1 MNGSHLVKISRRRGT
16 KYTFTIKRNITIVR
30 GDSGTGK
37 TTLFDMVA
45 DYMRTGE
52 QSGVSLQCDCPCVAL
67 TDYDWRNQ
75 LSSVHDS
82 IVFVDEGLK
91 EIHSGE
97 FAHHV
102 LYSSNYFVLISRA
115 DFPNLPYSV
124 DEIYKIKTSGKYHS
138 FVPVY
143 QHRGNHRYAISRSA
157 PKQDFSILLC
167 EDSKSGFQFFERHFA
182 DSELTCASA
191 MTNSAILGW
200 LDQHF
205 DDRVFVVA
213 DGAAFG
219 CYADRVLKL
228 QDIHR
233 DTVTVCLPES
243 FEWLLLSSGVIS
255 GLDVKAVLE
264 TPEAFVN
271 SEKFKSWEDFF
282 YKYLRDKTGNSV
294 FRNDKDCIPEAFC
307 RGSNSAKV
315 MALIACRNVR

>member
-91 EIHSGE
+91 EIHSDE

-124 DEIYKIKTSGKYHS
+124 DEI
-138 FVPVY
+138 
-143 QHRGNHRYAISRSA
+143 SRLRRA
-157 PKQDFSILLC
+157 ENTI
-167 EDSKSGFQFFERHFA
+167 
-182 DSELTCASA
+182 
-191 MTNSAILGW
+191 
-200 LDQHF
+200 
-205 DDRVFVVA
+205 
-213 DGAAFG
+213 
-219 CYADRVLKL
+219 
-228 QDIHR
+228 
-233 DTVTVCLPES
+233 
-243 FEWLLLSSGVIS
+243 LSSLFIKIAEIIVMLFPDRRQNRTFLSFYARTVSLVSSSLNGIS
-255 GLDVKAVLE
+255 LIVSLPVLR
-264 TPEAFVN
+264 
-271 SEKFKSWEDFF
+271 S
-282 YKYLRDKTGNSV
+282 
-294 FRNDKDCIPEAFC
+294 
-307 RGSNSAKV
+307 
-315 MALIACRNVR
+315 

>member
-91 EIHSGE
+91 EIHSDE

-143 QHRGNHRYAISRSA
+143 QDRGNHRMLFPGRRQNRTFLSFYARTVSLVSSSLNGIS
-157 PKQDFSILLC
+157 
-167 EDSKSGFQFFERHFA
+167 
-182 DSELTCASA
+182 LTVS
-191 MTNSAILGW
+191 
-200 LDQHF
+200 
-205 DDRVFVVA
+205 
-213 DGAAFG
+213 
-219 CYADRVLKL
+219 
-228 QDIHR
+228 
-233 DTVTVCLPES
+233 LP
-243 FEWLLLSSGVIS
+243 
-255 GLDVKAVLE
+255 A
-264 TPEAFVN
+264 
-271 SEKFKSWEDFF
+271 
-282 YKYLRDKTGNSV
+282 LR
-294 FRNDKDCIPEAFC
+294 P
-307 RGSNSAKV
+307 
-315 MALIACRNVR
+315 

>member
-91 EIHSGE
+91 EIHSDE

-124 DEIYKIKTSGKYHS
+124 DEIYKIKTSGKKP
-138 FVPVY
+138 FFRPCL
-143 QHRGNHRYAISRSA
+143 SRSRE
-157 PKQDFSILLC
+157 SSLC
-167 EDSKSGFQFFERHFA
+167 YFPA
-182 DSELTCASA
+182 
-191 MTNSAILGW
+191 
-200 LDQHF
+200 
-205 DDRVFVVA
+205 
-213 DGAAFG
+213 GAKTG
-219 CYADRVLKL
+219 
-228 QDIHR
+228 H
-233 DTVTVCLPES
+233 
-243 FEWLLLSSGVIS
+243 
-255 GLDVKAVLE
+255 
-264 TPEAFVN
+264 
-271 SEKFKSWEDFF
+271 
-282 YKYLRDKTGNSV
+282 YLREITGDSV
-294 FRNDKDCIPEAFC
+294 FHYDKDCIPEAFC
-307 RGSNSAKV
+307 TGGNSAKV

>member
-91 EIHSGE
+91 EIHSDE

-124 DEIYKIKTSGKYHS
+124 DEIYKIKTSAGIIVMLFPGRRQNGTFLS
-138 FVPVY
+138 F
-143 QHRGNHRYAISRSA
+143 YARTVSLVSSFLNGISLAVS
-157 PKQDFSILLC
+157 LL
-167 EDSKSGFQFFERHFA
+167 A
-182 DSELTCASA
+182 
-191 MTNSAILGW
+191 
-200 LDQHF
+200 
-205 DDRVFVVA
+205 
-213 DGAAFG
+213 
-219 CYADRVLKL
+219 
-228 QDIHR
+228 
-233 DTVTVCLPES
+233 
-243 FEWLLLSSGVIS
+243 
-255 GLDVKAVLE
+255 
-264 TPEAFVN
+264 
-271 SEKFKSWEDFF
+271 
-282 YKYLRDKTGNSV
+282 LR
-294 FRNDKDCIPEAFC
+294 P
-307 RGSNSAKV
+307 
-315 MALIACRNVR
+315 

>member
-45 DYMRTGE
+45 DYMRTGD

-91 EIHSGE
+91 EIHS
-97 FAHHV
+97 
-102 LYSSNYFVLISRA
+102 
-115 DFPNLPYSV
+115 
-124 DEIYKIKTSGKYHS
+124 EIYKIKTSGKYHS

-143 QHRGNHRYAISRSA
+143 QDRGNHRYAISRSA

-167 EDSKSGFQFFERHFA
+167 EDSKSGFQFFKRHFA
-182 DSELTCASA
+182 DSELTCTSA

-200 LDQHF
+200 LDQHL

-255 GLDVKAVLE
+255 GLDAKAVLQE
-264 TPEAFVN
+264 
-271 SEKFKSWEDFF
+271 
-282 YKYLRDKTGNSV
+282 
-294 FRNDKDCIPEAFC
+294 PEAFC

>member
-91 EIHSGE
+91 EIHSDE

-124 DEIYKIKTSGKYHS
+124 DEIYKIK
-138 FVPVY
+138 
-143 QHRGNHRYAISRSA
+143 
-157 PKQDFSILLC
+157 
-167 EDSKSGFQFFERHFA
+167 
-182 DSELTCASA
+182 
-191 MTNSAILGW
+191 
-200 LDQHF
+200 
-205 DDRVFVVA
+205 
-213 DGAAFG
+213 
-219 CYADRVLKL
+219 
-228 QDIHR
+228 
-233 DTVTVCLPES
+233 
-243 FEWLLLSSGVIS
+243 
-255 GLDVKAVLE
+255 
-264 TPEAFVN
+264 
-271 SEKFKSWEDFF
+271 KSWEDFF
-282 YKYLRDKTGNSV
+282 YKYLREITGDSV
-294 FRNDKDCIPEAFC
+294 FHYDKDCISEAFC
-307 RGSNSAKV
+307 TGGNSAKV

>member
-91 EIHSGE
+91 EIHSDE

-124 DEIYKIKTSGKYHS
+124 DRFTRLRRAENTI
-138 FVPVY
+138 
-143 QHRGNHRYAISRSA
+143 
-157 PKQDFSILLC
+157 
-167 EDSKSGFQFFERHFA
+167 
-182 DSELTCASA
+182 
-191 MTNSAILGW
+191 
-200 LDQHF
+200 
-205 DDRVFVVA
+205 
-213 DGAAFG
+213 
-219 CYADRVLKL
+219 
-228 QDIHR
+228 
-233 DTVTVCLPES
+233 
-243 FEWLLLSSGVIS
+243 LSSLFIKIAGIIVMLFPGRRQNRTFLSFYARTVSLVSSSLNGIS
-255 GLDVKAVLE
+255 LTVSLPA
-264 TPEAFVN
+264 
-271 SEKFKSWEDFF
+271 
-282 YKYLRDKTGNSV
+282 LR
-294 FRNDKDCIPEAFC
+294 P
-307 RGSNSAKV
+307 
-315 MALIACRNVR
+315 

>member
-30 GDSGTGK
+30 GDSGAGK

-91 EIHSGE
+91 EIHSDE

-102 LYSSNYFVLISRA
+102 LYSSSYFVLI
-115 DFPNLPYSV
+115 
-124 DEIYKIKTSGKYHS
+124 

-143 QHRGNHRYAISRSA
+143 QDRGNHRYAISRSA

-182 DSELTCASA
+182 DSELSCASA

-200 LDQHF
+200 LDQHL

-243 FEWLLLSSGVIS
+243 FEWLLLRSGVIS
-255 GLDVKAVLE
+255 GLDAKAVLQE
-264 TPEAFVN
+264 PEAFAD

-294 FRNDKDCIPEAFC
+294 FRYDKDCIPEAFC

>member
-45 DYMRTGE
+45 DYMRAGE

-91 EIHSGE
+91 EIHSDE

-124 DEIYKIKTSGKYHS
+124 DEIYKIRTSGKYHS

-143 QHRGNHRYAISRSA
+143 QDRGNHRYAISRSA
-157 PKQDFSILLC
+157 PKQDITYAIKLGIRSSGTTKTAFRRRFVGEVILRR
-167 EDSKSGFQFFERHFA
+167 S
-182 DSELTCASA
+182 
-191 MTNSAILGW
+191 
-200 LDQHF
+200 
-205 DDRVFVVA
+205 
-213 DGAAFG
+213 
-219 CYADRVLKL
+219 
-228 QDIHR
+228 
-233 DTVTVCLPES
+233 
-243 FEWLLLSSGVIS
+243 WLLSHAEMSDS
-255 GLDVKAVLE
+255 
-264 TPEAFVN
+264 FV
-271 SEKFKSWEDFF
+271 E
-282 YKYLRDKTGNSV
+282 
-294 FRNDKDCIPEAFC
+294 
-307 RGSNSAKV
+307 
-315 MALIACRNVR
+315 

>member
-1 MNGSHLVKISRRRGT
+1 MNGSHLVNISRRRGT
-16 KYTFTIKRNITIVR
+16 KCTFTIKRNITIVR

-91 EIHSGE
+91 EIHSDE

-143 QHRGNHRYAISRSA
+143 QDRGNHRYAISRSA

-167 EDSKSGFQFFERHFA
+167 EDSKSGF
-182 DSELTCASA
+182 SSLNGISLTVS
-191 MTNSAILGW
+191 
-200 LDQHF
+200 
-205 DDRVFVVA
+205 
-213 DGAAFG
+213 
-219 CYADRVLKL
+219 
-228 QDIHR
+228 
-233 DTVTVCLPES
+233 LP
-243 FEWLLLSSGVIS
+243 
-255 GLDVKAVLE
+255 A
-264 TPEAFVN
+264 
-271 SEKFKSWEDFF
+271 
-282 YKYLRDKTGNSV
+282 LR
-294 FRNDKDCIPEAFC
+294 P
-307 RGSNSAKV
+307 
-315 MALIACRNVR
+315 

>member
-91 EIHSGE
+91 EIHSDE

-115 DFPNLPYSV
+115 DFP
-124 DEIYKIKTSGKYHS
+124 
-138 FVPVY
+138 VY
-143 QHRGNHRYAISRSA
+143 QDRGNHRYTISRSA
-157 PKQDFSILLC
+157 PKQDI
-167 EDSKSGFQFFERHFA
+167 
-182 DSELTCASA
+182 T
-191 MTNSAILGW
+191 
-200 LDQHF
+200 
-205 DDRVFVVA
+205 
-213 DGAAFG
+213 
-219 CYADRVLKL
+219 Y
-228 QDIHR
+228 
-233 DTVTVCLPES
+233 
-243 FEWLLLSSGVIS
+243 
-255 GLDVKAVLE
+255 VK
-264 TPEAFVN
+264 
-271 SEKFKSWEDFF
+271 
-282 YKYLRDKTGNSV
+282 
-294 FRNDKDCIPEAFC
+294 
-307 RGSNSAKV
+307 
-315 MALIACRNVR
+315 

>member
-1 MNGSHLVKISRRRGT
+1 MNGSHLVKISRLRGT

-91 EIHSGE
+91 EIHSDE
-97 FAHHV
+97 FTHHV

-138 FVPVY
+138 LVPVY
-143 QHRGNHRYAISRSA
+143 QDRGNHRYAISRSS
-157 PKQDFSILLC
+157 PKRDI
-167 EDSKSGFQFFERHFA
+167 
-182 DSELTCASA
+182 T
-191 MTNSAILGW
+191 
-200 LDQHF
+200 
-205 DDRVFVVA
+205 
-213 DGAAFG
+213 
-219 CYADRVLKL
+219 YAK
-228 QDIHR
+228 
-233 DTVTVCLPES
+233 
-243 FEWLLLSSGVIS
+243 
-255 GLDVKAVLE
+255 
-264 TPEAFVN
+264 
-271 SEKFKSWEDFF
+271 
-282 YKYLRDKTGNSV
+282 
-294 FRNDKDCIPEAFC
+294 
-307 RGSNSAKV
+307 
-315 MALIACRNVR
+315 

>member
-45 DYMRTGE
+45 DYMRMGE

-91 EIHSGE
+91 EIHSDE

-115 DFPNLPYSV
+115 DFPNLPYNV

-138 FVPVY
+138 FVPIY
-143 QHRGNHRYAISRSA
+143 QDRGNHRYALSRSA
-157 PKQDFSILLC
+157 LKQDFSILLC

-182 DSELTCASA
+182 DSELTCASV

-200 LDQHF
+200 LDRHL

-213 DGAAFG
+213 DGAALG
-219 CYADRVLKL
+219 AMR
-228 QDIHR
+228 
-233 DTVTVCLPES
+233 TVS
-243 FEWLLLSSGVIS
+243 LSSRTF
-255 GLDVKAVLE
+255 A
-264 TPEAFVN
+264 AM
-271 SEKFKSWEDFF
+271 
-282 YKYLRDKTGNSV
+282 R
-294 FRNDKDCIPEAFC
+294 
-307 RGSNSAKV
+307 
-315 MALIACRNVR
+315 

>member
-67 TDYDWRNQ
+67 TDFDWRNQ

-82 IVFVDEGLK
+82 IVFVDKGLK
-91 EIHSGE
+91 EIHSDE

-124 DEIYKIKTSGKYHS
+124 DEIYKIKTSGKCHS

-143 QHRGNHRYAISRSA
+143 QDRGNHRYAISRSA
-157 PKQDFSILLC
+157 PKQDI
-167 EDSKSGFQFFERHFA
+167 
-182 DSELTCASA
+182 T
-191 MTNSAILGW
+191 
-200 LDQHF
+200 
-205 DDRVFVVA
+205 
-213 DGAAFG
+213 
-219 CYADRVLKL
+219 Y
-228 QDIHR
+228 
-233 DTVTVCLPES
+233 
-243 FEWLLLSSGVIS
+243 
-255 GLDVKAVLE
+255 VK
-264 TPEAFVN
+264 
-271 SEKFKSWEDFF
+271 
-282 YKYLRDKTGNSV
+282 
-294 FRNDKDCIPEAFC
+294 
-307 RGSNSAKV
+307 
-315 MALIACRNVR
+315 